1 MRDVRTSYA
10 YRPDVARL
18 PGAGGVRVLERRVE
32 ILEAAAGGD
41 GGGCERCRGLLTV
54 VRHVT
59 TGELHSARWNGEE
72 VSEEEVREREV
83 ETKCPRCGRGLDP
96 GETSVIRVGGQR

>member
-10 YRPDVARL
+10 YRPDVGRL

-32 ILEAAAGGD
+32 ILEVAAGGA

-54 VRHVT
+54 VRNAT

-83 ETKCPRCGRGLDP
+83 ETKCPQCGRGLDP
-96 GETSVIRVGGQR
+96 GETSVIGRP